1 MQAVILAG
9 GEGSRLREVSEGR
22 PKCLLEIGG
31 KPIIEHQ
38 IAALSDN
45 GIHTILVVLGYQA
58 DMVRAVVGK
67 KAEFIENTR
76 YKETNSLYSLWLAR
90 DWIKGPF
97 VLMNGD
103 VLFHPEIL
111 DRLLK
116 GSGNALA
123 YDSTST
129 RGLEQ
134 TKVVISK
141 GRVVDLGKDIA
152 SEIGRGE
159 SIGLLRFDADG
170 ARALFSRVDYLV
182 QNGDT
187 DSWSIEG
194 VRSACSEIVIRG
206 INIAGLPWAEIDFPG
221 DLERARKE
229 VWPQIQRGYWK
240 RIIRWRQIRLAVG
253 VVAIAALVLLGF
265 AVARLLTPPP
275 VIWETIHPLNKDVQ
289 RVKIAFLAKGK
300 TQGWWLSRKGG
311 PPIEIEAD
319 GPEIIHVELRLI
331 LPPKTTDEGEFVSE
345 VLLDGGVVDWEDFK
359 AVPQADI
366 SYGDFAVCD
375 KDTVKVAIPEGRH
388 RLQFRLLTGTSDQV
402 LVRFRRA
409 QTEEIADEK
418 ADKI

>member
-9 GEGSRLREVSEGR
+9 GEGRRLREVSEGR
-22 PKCLLEIGG
+22 PKCLLEIGD
-31 KPIIEHQ
+31 KPVIEHQ
-38 IAALSDN
+38 IASLTDN
-45 GIHTILVVLGYQA
+45 GIHKILVILGHQA

-67 KAEFIENTR
+67 KAEFIENAR

-97 VLMNGD
+97 VLMNCD

-141 GRVVDLGKDIA
+141 GRVVDLGKDIS
-152 SEIGRGE
+152 SEIGHGE
-159 SIGLLRFDADG
+159 SIGLLRFDEEG
-170 ARALFSRVDYLV
+170 ARALFKRVDHIV

-187 DSWSIEG
+187 ESWSIEG
-194 VRSACSEIVIRG
+194 VRSACAEIVIRG

-240 RIIRWRQIRLAVG
+240 RVIRWRRIRLAAG
-253 VVAIAALVLLGF
+253 AVAVCALVILGIF
-265 AVARLLTPPP
+265 ASRLMTPPP
-275 VIWETIHPLNKDVQ
+275 VVWETIDPLHDSSEQATIV
-289 RVKIAFLAKGK
+289 FPEKGR
-300 TQGWWLSRKGG
+300 TQKWWLCRKGG
-311 PPIEIEAD
+311 APVVAEVE
-319 GPEIIHVELRLI
+319 GPEIVYVGYRLL
-331 LPPKTTDEGEFVSE
+331 LPPKTTAGGEYVAE
-345 VLLDGGVVDWEDFK
+345 ILLDGRAVDWEDFK
-359 AVPQADI
+359 AVPKPDI
-366 SYGDFAVCD
+366 SYGDFVVCD
-375 KDTVKVAIPEGRH
+375 KDRVKVVIPAGKH
-388 RLQFRLLTGTSDQV
+388 ILQVRLLAGTSDLAV
-402 LVRFRRA
+402 VRFRRA
-409 QTEEIADEK
+409 QSEEFVDDK
-418 ADKI
+418 DDKI

>member
-1 MQAVILAG
+1 MQAVILAA
-9 GEGSRLREVSEGR
+9 GEGNRLREVSEGR

-31 KPIIEHQ
+31 KPIIEQQ

-45 GIHTILVVLGYQA
+45 GINKILVVVGHQA

-90 DWIKGPF
+90 DWVKGPF
-97 VLMNGD
+97 VLMNCD

-141 GRVVDLGKDIA
+141 GRVLDLGKDIA
-152 SEIGRGE
+152 SEAGRGE
-159 SIGLLRFDADG
+159 SIGLLRFDAEG
-170 ARALFSRVDYLV
+170 AKVLFKRVDYLV
-182 QNGDT
+182 QNGDA
-187 DSWSIEG
+187 DNWVIEG

-221 DLERARKE
+221 DLERARKDI
-229 VWPQIQRGYWK
+229 WPQIQRGYWK
-240 RIIRWRQIRLAVG
+240 RVIRWRRTRLAVG
-253 VVAIAALVLLGF
+253 AVAVVALVFLGLL
-265 AVARLLTPPP
+265 VDRLLTPPP
-275 VIWETIHPLNKDVQ
+275 VVWETIHPLNDDGQ
-289 RVKIAFLAKGK
+289 QVKIAFPAKGR
-300 TQGWWLSRKGG
+300 TQRWWLCRKGG
-311 PPIEIEAD
+311 APVEAEVE
-319 GPEIIHVELRLI
+319 GPETVWVEIRLL
-331 LPPKTTDEGEFVSE
+331 LPPKTTAAGEFVSE
-345 VLLDGGVVDWEDFK
+345 VLLSGRVVDWEDFK
-359 AVPQADI
+359 AVPQADV
-366 SYGDFAVCD
+366 SYGDFVVCD
-375 KDTVKVAIPEGRH
+375 KDRVEVAIPAGKH
-388 RLQFRLLTGTSDQV
+388 VLQVKLLAGTSDRA

-409 QTEEIADEK
+409 QTEEIADDE